1 MTPALDPALHALAR
15 LLLAGV
21 LLAAAAH
28 KLRDPARFRA
38 ALAGY
43 ALLPRSA
50 ERPAAAA
57 MAAGELALGVL
68 LLVPGSGAA
77 PALGA
82 AALLALYAGA
92 IGVNLAR
99 GRRAI
104 DCGCG
109 ARPQPLG
116 AGLLL
121 RNALLVALA
130 LAAALPA
137 GARALALAD
146 AVTLACGA
154 AALWLLHA
162 ATGAALANAAKLRAL
177 RGRA

>member
-1 MTPALDPALHALAR
+1 MTGTLDPALHLLAR
-15 LLLAGV
+15 LVVAGV
-21 LLAAAAH
+21 LLSAAAH

-43 ALLPRSA
+43 ALLPVRA
-50 ERPAAAA
+50 LRPAAAA
-57 MAAGELALGVL
+57 LVGLELALGGL
-68 LLVPGSGAA
+68 LLAPGPGAG
-77 PALGA
+77 PALGS

-92 IGVNLAR
+92 IAANLAR

-116 AGLLL
+116 AGLVL

-137 GARALALAD
+137 GGRALSFTD
-146 AVTLACGA
+146 AVTLAGGA

-162 ATGAALANAAKLRAL
+162 AAGAALANAAHLRAL
-177 RGRA
+177 RSRA